1 MVMKN
6 MVTAM
11 TDKRIFCTR
20 LLILLLLVGTGWTG
34 CLAQAA
40 DSNCPG
46 QTKLNPVDKILEK
59 LKQTTSELKSYE
71 AQVEYLVTQ
80 HLFDDSRT
88 LRKGVLHYA
97 KYGKKSRL
105 KVDFRTMQQDD
116 EKQKKYSEQF
126 IFDGVWL
133 IHING
138 QIKHVKKV
146 QLAEPNEPVDGFEL
160 VKRSFPIIGFTKVEQ
175 LKKDFVITLL
185 DQDKNELALFTKLRL
200 KVKSDSR
207 YKDDYISID
216 FWIDN
221 KTSLPARIVAVS
233 TEEDESEIR
242 LLKAKVNQQIDEKMF
257 DYLVPAG
264 YTSEVITLE
273 DRRKQNVRGQPN
285 KEN

>member
-1 MVMKN
+1 MKN
-6 MVTAM
+6 KVIAM
-11 TDKRIFCTR
+11 TDKRIFGR
-20 LLILLLLVGTGWTG
+20 NGLILLLLVVEIGWL
-34 CLAQAA
+34 CCQAQAA

-46 QTKLNPVDKILEK
+46 QTKLNPVDKVLEK
-59 LKQTTSELKSYE
+59 LKRTTSELKSYE
-71 AQVEYLVTQ
+71 VQVEYLVTQ
-80 HLFDDSRT
+80 PLFDSRS
-88 LRKGVLHYA
+88 LRKGVLYYA

-133 IHING
+133 IQING

-175 LKKDFVITLL
+175 LKKDFEITLL
-185 DQDKNELALFTKLRL
+185 PQNQNELGLFTKLHL

-207 YKDDYISID
+207 YKDDYSSID
-216 FWIDN
+216 FWVDN
-221 KTSLPARIVAVS
+221 KTSLPGRIVAVS

-242 LLKAKVNQQIDEKMF
+242 LLKAKVNQKIDEKMF

-273 DRRKQNVRGQPN
+273 DRRKQNARGQPK

>member
-1 MVMKN
+1 MKN
-6 MVTAM
+6 KVTAM
-11 TDKRIFCTR
+11 TDKRTFCTR
-20 LLILLLLVGTGWTG
+20 HLILLLVVGIG
-34 CLAQAA
+34 LAVCAVQAA

-46 QTKLNPVDKILEK
+46 PTNLNPVDKVLEK

-71 AQVEYLVTQ
+71 TQVEYVFSQ
-80 HLFDDSRT
+80 PLFDSRS

-105 KVDFRTMQQDD
+105 KVDFRTIQQDD

-133 IHING
+133 IHIDG
-138 QIKHVKKV
+138 QIKHVKKI

-160 VKRSFPIIGFTKVEQ
+160 VKRSFPIIGFSKVGE
-175 LKKDFVITLL
+175 LKKDFEITLL
-185 DQDKNELALFTKLRL
+185 DQDRNELALFTKLRL

-207 YKDDYISID
+207 YKDDYSSID
-216 FWIDN
+216 FWVDN
-221 KTSLPARIVAVS
+221 KTWLPGRIVAVS
-233 TEEDESEIR
+233 TEEDEFEIR
-242 LLKAKVNQQIDEKMF
+242 LLKAKVNQKIDEKMF
-257 DYLVPAG
+257 DYVIPAG

-273 DRRKQNVRGQPN
+273 DRRKQSAGAQPK

>member
-1 MVMKN
+1 M
-6 MVTAM
+6 
-11 TDKRIFCTR
+11 
-20 LLILLLLVGTGWTG
+20 LLVVVIG
-34 CLAQAA
+34 LAVCPVQAA

-46 QTKLNPVDKILEK
+46 QTKLNPVDKVLEK
-59 LKQTTSELKSYE
+59 LKRTTSELKSYE
-71 AQVEYLVTQ
+71 TQVEYLVTQ

-88 LRKGVLHYA
+88 LRKGVLYYA

-105 KVDFRTMQQDD
+105 KVDFRTIQQDD
-116 EKQKKYSEQF
+116 EKPKKYSEQF

-138 QIKHVKKV
+138 RIKHVKKV

-175 LKKDFVITLL
+175 LKKDFEITLL
-185 DQDKNELALFTKLRL
+185 PQNQNEPALFTKLHM
-200 KVKSDSR
+200 KVKADSI
-207 YKDDYISID
+207 YKDDYRSID
-216 FWIDN
+216 FWVDN

-233 TEEDESEIR
+233 SEAEILADEDVYEIR
-242 LLKAKVNQQIDEKMF
+242 LLKSKVNLKIDEKMF
-257 DYLVPAG
+257 DYVIPTG

-273 DRRKQNVRGQPN
+273 DRRKQSSEPQPK